1 MPGFSP
7 SGHARLEVLVT
18 KIEVYK
24 ESYGRNEK
32 FASIEDLRGQI
43 ACVQSV
49 VRLDH
54 IICARGN
61 KKRMG
66 GLVNLRAYAAEIP
79 AKSSLGRN
87 SEA

>member
-24 ESYGRNEK
+24 ESYGRNEE
-32 FASIEDLRGQI
+32 FASIEDLRG
-43 ACVQSV
+43 ADC
-49 VRLDH
+49 
-54 IICARGN
+54 ICAV
-61 KKRMG
+61 G
-66 GLVNLRAYAAEIP
+66 GSNSACAAEIP